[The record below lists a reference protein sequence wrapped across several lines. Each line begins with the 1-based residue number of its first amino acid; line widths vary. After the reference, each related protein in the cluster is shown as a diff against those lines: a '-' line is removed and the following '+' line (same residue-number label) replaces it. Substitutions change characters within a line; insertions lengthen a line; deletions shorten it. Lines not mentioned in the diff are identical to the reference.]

1 MVRRRW
7 VLPAGSPGGTRIIAT
22 QAYVLCLRHNVGSR
36 TLNLM
41 SDPATERYAAA
52 PAPVSL
58 RRVQSF
64 LNTRSTGRP
73 PEADLLAGP
82 ASANSWLRTLDWP
95 ASPRLTTD
103 DLPPLYELRAALQAQ
118 LEADRA
124 TGSGSQPD
132 LARHLE
138 KLRWKM
144 TLEAGRLAL
153 SPEGEGW
160 RQVAGTVL
168 ADILVAQ
175 EHELWPRLKAC
186 RNPPCSVVFYDSSKN
201 QSRVWHNTS
210 DCGNLV
216 NLRAARARQRERV
229 S

>member
-1 MVRRRW
+1 MV
-7 VLPAGSPGGTRIIAT
+7 
-22 QAYVLCLRHNVGSR
+22 
-36 TLNLM
+36 
-41 SDPATERYAAA
+41 DPASERYAAA

-82 ASANSWLRTLDWP
+82 ASANSWLRTLEWP
-95 ASPRLTTD
+95 ARPRLTTD

-118 LEADRA
+118 LEAGRA
-124 TGSGSQPD
+124 AADPRPQPD
-132 LARHLE
+132 LAPLLE
-138 KLRWKM
+138 KLRWRM
-144 TLEAGRLAL
+144 TLDEGRLAL
-153 SPEGEGW
+153 LAEGDGW
-160 RQVAGTVL
+160 RQVAGIVL
-168 ADILVAQ
+168 GDILLAQ
-175 EHELWPRLKAC
+175 QHDLWPRLKAC
-186 RNPPCSVVFYDSSKN
+186 RNAPCSVVFYDSSKN

-216 NLRAARARQRERV
+216 NLRAARARQREQA

>member
-1 MVRRRW
+1 
-7 VLPAGSPGGTRIIAT
+7 
-22 QAYVLCLRHNVGSR
+22 
-36 TLNLM
+36 M

-52 PAPVSL
+52 PAPVLL

-73 PEADLLAGP
+73 PEADHLAGP
-82 ASANSWLRTLDWP
+82 ASANSWLRTLEWP

-138 KLRWKM
+138 KVRWKM
-144 TLEAGRLAL
+144 TLEA
-153 SPEGEGW
+153 
-160 RQVAGTVL
+160 V
-168 ADILVAQ
+168 
-175 EHELWPRLKAC
+175 
-186 RNPPCSVVFYDSSKN
+186 
-201 QSRVWHNTS
+201 
-210 DCGNLV
+210 
-216 NLRAARARQRERV
+216 ARALLAPGRSVRPRV
-229 S
+229 GSHRTGPSADTQ

>member
-1 MVRRRW
+1 
-7 VLPAGSPGGTRIIAT
+7 
-22 QAYVLCLRHNVGSR
+22 
-36 TLNLM
+36 M

-52 PAPVSL
+52 PAPVLL

-95 ASPRLTTD
+95 ATPRLTTD
-103 DLPPLYELRAALQAQ
+103 DLPPLYELRESLQAQ
-118 LEADRA
+118 LEAARA
-124 TGSGSQPD
+124 AESRPQPD

-138 KLRWKM
+138 KLRWRV
-144 TLEAGRLAL
+144 TVEEGLLAL
-153 SPEGEGW
+153 SAEGEGW

-168 ADILVAQ
+168 GDILLAQ
-175 EHELWPRLKAC
+175 QHGLWPRLKAC
-186 RNPPCSVVFYDSSKN
+186 RNAPCSVVFYDSSKN

-216 NLRAARARQRERV
+216 NLRAARARQREQA

>member
-1 MVRRRW
+1 
-7 VLPAGSPGGTRIIAT
+7 
-22 QAYVLCLRHNVGSR
+22 
-36 TLNLM
+36 M

-52 PAPVSL
+52 PAPALL

-82 ASANSWLRTLDWP
+82 ASANSWLRTLAWP

-118 LEADRA
+118 LEAGR
-124 TGSGSQPD
+124 TPETRPHPD
-132 LARHLE
+132 LAGIHD
-138 KLRWKM
+138 KLRWSV
-144 TLEAGRLAL
+144 TLDEGRLAL
-153 SPEGEGW
+153 SPEGDGW

-168 ADILVAQ
+168 ADILLAQ
-175 EHELWPRLKAC
+175 QHELWPRLKAC
-186 RNPPCSVVFYDSSKN
+186 RNAPCSVVFYDNSKN

-216 NLRAARARQRERV
+216 NLRAARARQREQA